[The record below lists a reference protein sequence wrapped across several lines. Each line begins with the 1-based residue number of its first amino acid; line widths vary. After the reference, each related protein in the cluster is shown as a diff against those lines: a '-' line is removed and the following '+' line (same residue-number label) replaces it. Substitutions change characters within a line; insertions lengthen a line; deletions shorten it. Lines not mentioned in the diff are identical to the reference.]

1 MKVIIE
7 THDDNVSSIE
17 FKQDDEQIQ
26 WIDISREEQLNFLQ
40 SLVSFG
46 KLFSRC
52 VKQE

>member
-1 MKVIIE
+1 MKVLIE
-7 THDDNVSSIE
+7 THEDNVASIE
-17 FKQDDEQIQ
+17 FKQDDEQIS
-26 WIDISREEQLNFLQ
+26 WAALSREEQLNFLQ